1 MAKLTVDEQIRTRLL
16 EELNLN
22 KHLADEQKVVDE
34 ILESTTNRMEEYLKL
49 ITVELGKQR
58 VALETAS
65 EIRGQEEGLLH
76 SRRET
81 ATLGINLSDVFFR
94 SDVALL
100 VKHLTLADEETII
113 KALAQDGETLNR
125 LRQLIQQMD
134 EMEQEDD

>member
-1 MAKLTVDEQIRTRLL
+1 MKHLTVDERIRTRLL

-22 KHLADEQKVVDE
+22 KNLADEQKVVDE
-34 ILESTTNRMEEYLKL
+34 ILESTAKRMEEYLKL

-58 VALETAS
+58 MALETS
-65 EIRGQEEGLLH
+65 TEIRGQEEGLLH

-81 ATLGINLSDVFFR
+81 AMLGINLSDVYFR

-100 VKHLTLADEETII
+100 VRHLTLADEETII
-113 KALAQDGETLNR
+113 KALAMNGDTLDR

-134 EMEQEDD
+134 EMEQEND

>member
-1 MAKLTVDEQIRTRLL
+1 MTKLTVDEQIRTRLL

-113 KALAQDGETLNR
+113 KALADGETLNR

-134 EMEQEDD
+134 EME

>member
-22 KHLADEQKVVDE
+22 KNLADEQKVVDE

-76 SRRET
+76 ARRET

-125 LRQLIQQMD
+125 LRQLIQKMD
-134 EMEQEDD
+134 KMEQEDD

>member
-22 KHLADEQKVVDE
+22 KNLADEQKVVDE

-58 VALETAS
+58 MALETAS

-134 EMEQEDD
+134 EMEQEND

>member
-22 KHLADEQKVVDE
+22 KNLADEQKVVDE
-34 ILESTTNRMEEYLKL
+34 ILESTTNRMEEYLLL

-100 VKHLTLADEETII
+100 VKHLTLANEETII
-113 KALAQDGETLNR
+113 KALAQDGETLAR
-125 LRQLIQQMD
+125 LRQLIQQID
-134 EMEQEDD
+134 EME

>member
-1 MAKLTVDEQIRTRLL
+1 MTKLTVDEQIRTRLL
-16 EELNLN
+16 EELSLN
-22 KHLADEQKVVDE
+22 KNLADEQRVVDE
-34 ILESTTNRMEEYLKL
+34 ILESTTNRMEEYLER

-113 KALAQDGETLNR
+113 KALAQDGETLAR

>member
-1 MAKLTVDEQIRTRLL
+1 MTKLTVDEQIRTRLL

-58 VALETAS
+58 VALETAV

-113 KALAQDGETLNR
+113 KALADGETLSR

-134 EMEQEDD
+134 EMEQEND